1 MADATTQM
9 IDAAERIVAES
20 GFAAMTVSAVQQ
32 AAGQGNKSAV
42 QYHFGD
48 RDGLIRAVMDAR
60 MAPANDRRMAM
71 LERLE
76 PGCSLRDLVEVYVL
90 PSAESVQSREPSY
103 WARFLLQAV
112 SDPKVGHSA
121 MESVQSEAFRT
132 VQQLLLERLD
142 HVPAELRANR
152 VGGAFG
158 YVCTAL
164 AAYEVSGGPEG
175 VDDDTLNAELV
186 DACVGL
192 LAGPSSLAADTPG
205 SS

>member
-48 RDGLIRAVMDAR
+48 RDGLIRAVLDAR

-121 MESVQSEAFRT
+121 MESVQSEAFRA
-132 VQQLLLERLD
+132 VHQLLLERLD
-142 HVPAELRANR
+142 HLPAELRA
-152 VGGAFG
+152 
-158 YVCTAL
+158 
-164 AAYEVSGGPEG
+164 
-175 VDDDTLNAELV
+175 
-186 DACVGL
+186 
-192 LAGPSSLAADTPG
+192 SLAPDKPG
-205 SS
+205 GS